1 MIRPKR
7 FAIRKF
13 LGAGMMIFVA
23 VLVPMFAQKAAQE
36 RPLVIAGTMPL
47 YPRTALLVHIHG
59 VAKIRVTTDGKKV
72 SALVAEGGPPML
84 VKAAKDN
91 ILTWEFAE
99 HKPTTFVTTFEY
111 LIDEPATCSVTNGT
125 SVLHMPLE
133 VRVSANDV
141 QTCDPAVERRQQ

>member
-7 FAIRKF
+7 FTIRRF
-13 LGAGMMIFVA
+13 LGAGVMILVA
-23 VLVPMFAQKAAQE
+23 VLLPVFAQKAAQE

-59 VAKIRVTTDGKKV
+59 VAKIRVTTDDKKV

-99 HKPTTFVTTFEY
+99 HNPRR
-111 LIDEPATCSVTNGT
+111 LLQRLNISLT
-125 SVLHMPLE
+125 SPRLV
-133 VRVSANDV
+133 VSLTELAFFI
-141 QTCDPAVERRQQ
+141 CLWKCA